1 MSEADWLALRPL
13 FPALRGWTY
22 LNTAAFG
29 AIPTTATQ
37 AIQTHFAD
45 RNESAALDFL
55 TWFDRL
61 DSLREKVARLIG
73 AQARDIGFCPNAGTA
88 LAWLLHGLDWR
99 AGDEIL
105 GLDPDFPNNAYAPRM
120 LEEAG
125 VRCRTVRAEPGRFD
139 VERFLSALS
148 ARTRLVLLSSVDYA
162 TGVRT
167 PLEALEPELRRR
179 GILLAVDG
187 TQSVGVLRHDV
198 AAVPCDFLIVSGY
211 KWMLAPPGAGFF
223 YAPSAT
229 RERLKPTLVS
239 WRSDRRWRNVT
250 SLHLGRPELPDE
262 AAAYEGGV
270 QPFALLF
277 ALEASLDLIL
287 QCGPERIER
296 RALGLARECREL
308 LAAAPGAELADTD
321 ERYDSAIVTAAFPG
335 RDLAD
340 LSRKLKEEH
349 VAVSV
354 RRASLRVSCHF
365 FNSRDDLRLLAA
377 VLQR

>member
-1 MSEADWLALRPL
+1 MSEADWLALRPR

-29 AIPTTATQ
+29 VIPTTAAE
-37 AIQTHFAD
+37 AIQAHFAD

-61 DSLREKVARLIG
+61 DRLREKIARLIG
-73 AQARDIGFCPNAGTA
+73 ARPGDIGFCGNAGTA

-105 GLDPDFPNNAYAPRM
+105 GVDPDFPNNSYAPRM
-120 LEEAG
+120 LDEAG

-148 ARTRLVLLSSVDYA
+148 PRTRLVLLSSVDYA

-167 PLEALEPELRRR
+167 PLETLAPELRRR
-179 GILLAVDG
+179 GVLLAVDG

-198 AAVPCDFLIVSGY
+198 AAVPCDYLIVSAY
-211 KWMLAPPGAGFF
+211 KWMLAPPGTGFF
-223 YAPSAT
+223 YAPPAT

-239 WRSDRRWRNVT
+239 WRSDRRWRNVNM
-250 SLHLGRPELPDE
+250 LHLGRPELPDE
-262 AAAYEGGV
+262 AAAYEGGM
-270 QPFALLF
+270 QPFALLL
-277 ALEASLDLIL
+277 ALEGSLDLIL
-287 QCGPERIER
+287 ECGPERIER
-296 RALGLARECREL
+296 RALGLARECREI
-308 LAAAPGAELADTD
+308 LAAAAGAVLADTD
-321 ERYDSAIVTAAFPG
+321 ERYDSAIVTAAFPD

-340 LSRKLKEEH
+340 LSRKLEEERI
-349 VAVSV
+349 AVSV

-377 VLQR
+377 ALQG